1 MARAAALRTPDSSQ
15 VIGAR
20 TPPEHRP
27 HFADNLQLPGES
39 SRLPSVAFGY
49 EELGSALAV
58 CVSEEGDLG
67 AQARL
72 GLFVFSALQNLC
84 VRNAEKA
91 ISEKE
96 DLASISLRL
105 RSGFLRGIRVN
116 DVQALWGDKWLC
128 AATRREV
135 EDRLQF
141 VSASRARD
149 RLWVGSYM
157 RVVQSEPER
166 RRSWLSHDR
175 SLWWWASG
183 GTSSA
188 PPAHRNAQHQSKC
201 GWFWFGSPGGVVRRV
216 LPSKSGAKLFRNLND
231 VARSRTGRR
240 DSAARTLHRHERKG
254 ETAADL

>member
-1 MARAAALRTPDSSQ
+1 MLELPPSTVRTLRTICNFRVRARACRRWP
-15 VIGAR
+15 
-20 TPPEHRP
+20 
-27 HFADNLQLPGES
+27 
-39 SRLPSVAFGY
+39 FGY
-49 EELGSALAV
+49 EEVGPALAV

-116 DVQALWGDKWLC
+116 DVQALWADKWLC

-188 PPAHRNAQHQSKC
+188 PACPQKC
-201 GWFWFGSPGGVVRRV
+201 TAPIQMWLVLVRFTRRCR
-216 LPSKSGAKLFRNLND
+216 PSGPPVQVWREAL
-231 VARSRTGRR
+231 
-240 DSAARTLHRHERKG
+240 
-254 ETAADL
+254 